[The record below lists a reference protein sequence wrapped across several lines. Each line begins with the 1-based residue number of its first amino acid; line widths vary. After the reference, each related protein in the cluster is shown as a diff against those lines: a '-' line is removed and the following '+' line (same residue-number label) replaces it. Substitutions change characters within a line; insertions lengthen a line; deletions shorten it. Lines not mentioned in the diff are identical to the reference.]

1 MTSYLVVRVL
11 DDKSFTLPAT
21 FNYGFVELR
30 SYSADTKDEV
40 AAFEGSA
47 SDNGLDYEKHK
58 VCARI
63 ATIIDCENRSEAIRA
78 ADTRFLE
85 VLDFKSK
92 EYSIS
97 AIKTSRI
104 GLVKDLSTGDIMP
117 IVRAGFEPSLS
128 FVMHTGSMQ
137 CFDTTVYL
145 LSLRNELCDRYKR
158 SLHWTRNSKNEI
170 NPQLKVIFLWFALE
184 ALLKEDEGDNCVESY
199 IRLFLGFPNGQ
210 QQWTI
215 ALSIKAKL
223 EGHPR
228 YQYWKKQLINEV
240 KEIRDF
246 RNDSVHSGFRSM
258 DFTKEKLEL
267 FNTIMIH
274 AVSRC
279 QAGVMQGLLNGLE
292 SLVEFKEYAVPLFES
307 NENLINDIH
316 KNVIYSLDHPMTC

>member
-30 SYSADTKDEV
+30 SYSADTQDEV
-40 AAFEGSA
+40 AAFENSA
-47 SDNGLDYEKHK
+47 SENGLDYEKHK

-63 ATIIDCENRSEAIRA
+63 ATIIDCENRSEAIHV

-104 GLVKDLSTGDIMP
+104 GLVKDLSTGELTP
-117 IVRAGFEPSLS
+117 IVRAGFQPSLS
-128 FVMHTGSMQ
+128 FVMHTGSIQ
-137 CFDTTVYL
+137 CVDTTVYL
-145 LSLRNELCDRYKR
+145 LSLKNELCDRYKR
-158 SLHWTRNSKNEI
+158 SLHWSRNSKNEI

-210 QQWTI
+210 QQWII
-215 ALSIKAKL
+215 AFSIKAKL

-274 AVSRC
+274 AVGRC
-279 QAGVMQGLLNGLE
+279 QAGVMRGLLNGVE

-316 KNVIYSLDHPMTC
+316 NNVIYSLDHPMTY